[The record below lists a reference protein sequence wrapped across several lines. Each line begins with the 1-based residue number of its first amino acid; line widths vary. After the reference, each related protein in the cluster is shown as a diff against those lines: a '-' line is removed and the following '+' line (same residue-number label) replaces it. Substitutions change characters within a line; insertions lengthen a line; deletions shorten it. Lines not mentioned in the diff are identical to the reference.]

1 MSRSPVV
8 EAIAERHRAE
18 DRRQQAEDMR
28 KILSMPEGRRMLV
41 AMMFQAGVY
50 THSQQTDNLAYMAGR
65 RDLALELMR
74 DAIEACPEM
83 VLKAR
88 LERHETITARNAEI
102 KQAIENANAQR
113 KGNEP

>member
-50 THSQQTDNLAYMAGR
+50 SHSQQTDNLAYTAGR
-65 RDLALELMR
+65 RDLALEIMR
-74 DAIEACPEM
+74 DANDVCPES
-83 VLKAR
+83 VLQAR
-88 LERHETITARNAEI
+88 LERHETISRMNQEI
-102 KQAIENANAQR
+102 KQAIENAQR
-113 KGNEP
+113 KDREP